1 MVGDDDRWH
10 DSAWLIVGTLV
21 LGAAI
26 RLYGLGTKSMW
37 LDEAFSVQLVREPW
51 AQFVETI
58 RSNEV
63 NMAAYYVLLRQWVR
77 LGTDETT
84 VRLLSAILAILTIP
98 IVYALGA
105 QLFGRTAGGIAA
117 LLFALDTGDVWAA
130 QEARSYALVIFLV
143 AASSWLL
150 TRAVDDS
157 SGAAERPTRAPR
169 GRGRVWVEWM
179 LYCLVSAAAVYA
191 HVYAALV
198 VVGQWV
204 ALLATRR
211 RVVPWRMLISSAV
224 ALAALLSPLA
234 LHLLAS
240 SHHQLDWIATP
251 GHTPAQDVLRKLIYP
266 TSRLGLA
273 TYLALAV
280 IGVVGLRRR
289 ARGVSRRDDAWPPAL
304 VLCTL
309 FVPVV
314 IPLAVSVA
322 VKPVLD
328 GRFLGVCIPAVA
340 VAAGA
345 GLASLAPAGRRVLL
359 AGIVILQIAGL
370 EEYYHRLPNEDWRGA
385 TARILDHAQGR
396 DDAIFYTPYAWVGY
410 HYYRQLRGDT
420 AAGPRPVFP
429 RHAAELD
436 ATDTASDL
444 AGGLAYASDH
454 AGRMW
459 VTLSHLGGSDSAC
472 EAAIDATLRPAFP
485 DVAEWSFREIRVLL
499 YARAAPS
506 ASPIPVY
513 GPSPAALTIVRRA
526 CGQG

>member
-1 MVGDDDRWH
+1 VGDDDGWH
-10 DSAWLIVGTLV
+10 DSAWLIIGTIV

-26 RLYGLGTKSMW
+26 RLYGLGTKSVW

-51 AQFVETI
+51 SQFVETI

-98 IVYALGA
+98 VVYALGA
-105 QLFGRTAGGIAA
+105 RLFGRAAGRIAA

-143 AASSWLL
+143 AVSSWLL
-150 TRAVDDS
+150 SKAVDDS
-157 SGAAERPTRAPR
+157 STVAGPASRVQS
-169 GRGRVWVEWM
+169 GRVWAEWM

-198 VVGQWV
+198 VAGQWA

-211 RVVPWRMLISSAV
+211 RAVPWRVLIASA
-224 ALAALLSPLA
+224 ALLAALLSPLA
-234 LHLLAS
+234 LDLLAS

-251 GHTPAQDVLRKLIYP
+251 GHTPSQDVLRKLIYP

-280 IGVVGLRRR
+280 IGVVGLRQR
-289 ARGVSRRDDAWPPAL
+289 ARSARRPDDRWPSAV

-309 FVPVV
+309 FVPMV
-314 IPLAVSVA
+314 IPLAVSVT

-340 VAAGA
+340 VAAGVA
-345 GLASLAPAGRRVLL
+345 LASFAPVWRGVLL
-359 AGIVILQIAGL
+359 AGIVILQVAGL
-370 EEYYHRLPNEDWRGA
+370 KEYHHRLPNEDWRGA
-385 TARILDHAQGR
+385 TARILDHAQAR
-396 DDAIFYTPYAWVGY
+396 DDAVFYTPYALVGY

-444 AGGLAYASDH
+444 AGALTYASDH

-459 VTLSHLGGSDSAC
+459 VTLSHLGGSDSTCA
-472 EAAIDATLRPAFP
+472 AAIDATLRPAFP
-485 DVAEWSFREIRVLL
+485 NVAEWSFREIRVLL

-506 ASPIPVY
+506 ASSIPAE
-513 GPSPAALTIVRRA
+513 GPSPAALTLVRRA
-526 CGQG
+526 CSQG